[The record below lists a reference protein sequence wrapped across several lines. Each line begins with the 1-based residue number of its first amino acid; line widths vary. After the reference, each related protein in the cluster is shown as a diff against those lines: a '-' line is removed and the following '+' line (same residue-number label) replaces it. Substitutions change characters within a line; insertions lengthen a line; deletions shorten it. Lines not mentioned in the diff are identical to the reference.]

1 MKMPELTQDQVMEIL
16 DKCYNESV
24 NGLARS
30 KNCVDL
36 AAEYLDRYPN
46 TEIAVKTMIN
56 NQIAMC
62 TTSGFL
68 TSLGGLI
75 TLPVALP
82 ANLVSVWY
90 MQIRM
95 IGTIAVMYG
104 FDPLDDSV
112 RTLVYLCLTGTS
124 MSKICRDAGVQFGN
138 KLTLSFVKKIPGS
151 LLTKINQKVGFRF
164 LTKFGTKGI
173 INMGKAVPI
182 VGGVISGGFDFA
194 ETKIIANRA
203 YKMFIKGD
211 LTALSDG
218 DSTDTEII
226 QSV

>member
-1 MKMPELTQDQVMEIL
+1 MKIPELIQDQVIEIL
-16 DKCYNESV
+16 DKCYNEDV
-24 NGLARS
+24 NGLAKS
-30 KNCVDL
+30 ENCVDL
-36 AAEYLDRYPN
+36 ASEYLNRYPN
-46 TEIAVKTMIN
+46 TEIAVKIMIN

-95 IGTIAVMYG
+95 IGIIAVMYG
-104 FDPLDDSV
+104 FDPLNDSV
-112 RTLVYLCLTGTS
+112 RTIVYLFLTGTS

-164 LTKFGTKGI
+164 ITRAGIKGIVNLTKL
-173 INMGKAVPI
+173 VPLVEGV
-182 VGGVISGGFDFA
+182 VGGTFDFA
-194 ETKIIANRA
+194 WTRVIASKA
-203 YKMFIKGD
+203 IKVFGYCKLD
-211 LTALSDG
+211 
-218 DSTDTEII
+218 
-226 QSV
+226 